1 MSPSQAIYSSKAQA
15 PLSKEINLSTGLL
28 SDIRTTNSNP
38 PTRYS
43 RDFFTPR
50 QQDLLLYKTKLIP
63 PRNHITSGSTSRS
76 INPPLELI
84 ARLLWPAFSLQ
95 WIPKVTS
102 PSTEVLAYIE
112 EVPNIISIH
121 NAGKLLR
128 KLEALETLPKCIV
141 PMGDGGVCIAWPLRN
156 FYADICCGNDGENI
170 LSFRKPGSRKKYID
184 NCGVQY
190 LHNLTSLIKDYL

>member
-1 MSPSQAIYSSKAQA
+1 MSPSQVMYPSKAQNH
-15 PLSKEINLSTGLL
+15 LRKEINVSAGLL
-28 SDIRTTNSNP
+28 ADIKITNSNP

-43 RDFFTPR
+43 LDFFTPIR
-50 QQDLLLYKTKLIP
+50 RDLPFYKTKLIP
-63 PRNHITSGSTSRS
+63 PRNYTTSGSTFRS
-76 INPPLELI
+76 VNPPLELI

-95 WIPKVTS
+95 WIPKLIS

-121 NAGKLLR
+121 NAAKLLR
-128 KLEALETLPKCIV
+128 QLEALETLPKCIV